1 MVINNNITVSEIE
14 EPQLACSIED
24 ENAQPS
30 ESKHSLPRFTES
42 AQPIKKK
49 LINDPHQMQ
58 TRLMDHHHEK
68 PDRVPMV
75 RFQDAPENFRGDD
88 EFKDC
93 YQSQSE
99 GHRLIQHIEESLE
112 SVNQY
117 IKLSDTSQS
126 SLQNTLQLNL

>member
-1 MVINNNITVSEIE
+1 MMKIHEVISLLSFLEAPTIPIVKSLIQENSTGSMVINNNITVSEIE

-49 LINDPHQMQ
+49 LINDPHLMH

-68 PDRVPMV
+68 PGKV
-75 RFQDAPENFRGDD
+75 
-88 EFKDC
+88 
-93 YQSQSE
+93 
-99 GHRLIQHIEESLE
+99 
-112 SVNQY
+112 
-117 IKLSDTSQS
+117 
-126 SLQNTLQLNL
+126 

>member
-1 MVINNNITVSEIE
+1 
-14 EPQLACSIED
+14 
-24 ENAQPS
+24 
-30 ESKHSLPRFTES
+30 
-42 AQPIKKK
+42 
-49 LINDPHQMQ
+49 MQ